1 MPACRGI
8 VRSTRV
14 ALAALIVL
22 ISAAATSAQTVVD
35 PTVVE
40 FIPSADHDALTA
52 DGRAVVQ
59 SYSLSI
65 FESATRTLL
74 QTVNLG
80 KPTPDADGQI
90 RTPFPTFLKPAPL
103 PGVVYEARVAAVGI
117 SKTSASAFSNTF
129 SFSGTCG
136 ASLTPVS
143 QTFPAS
149 GGSGSVNVKIAIG
162 CPWTAVSSAPWL
174 TITGGASGSE
184 SGTVTFTVAENTSTT
199 ARSATLTIAGQVFT
213 VTQAAAAACA
223 YAISPASKSMSK
235 AGGTGSFTVTT
246 AAGCAWSAAS
256 GVSWIT
262 VTGTATGSGSGTITY
277 SVAASTATTERTG
290 TITVGGQTFRVTQ
303 AAGTS
308 CTYVISPLSLSVPPA
323 GGSASVTITAA
334 DGCAWSS
341 FTSTSWITLT
351 GTTSDSGTGALTFTA
366 AANTTTATRIGAI
379 TLAGQ
384 TVAVTQA
391 PIPSS
396 CSYVIS
402 PTSRSVPVSGASGV
416 LSVTATAGCT
426 WTATSSAAW
435 LSVTAGSSGSGN
447 GAVSY
452 IVDVNTAPTP
462 RSATITVGG
471 QTFTVN
477 QNGTAGC
484 IQSIS
489 PTSQSF
495 GSLGGSNWVTV
506 TAMTGCGWTAVSN
519 KSWITVVAGS
529 SGTGS
534 GTVNYSVAANT
545 GGARSGTITIDGLTT
560 TISQAAA
567 ACTYSVTP
575 ASVSAPVAGST
586 GTLTVTVTAGSGCT
600 WGSFSSTPWITVS
613 GGTTGSGSAT
623 YTVAQNT
630 TGASR
635 SGTILVAGKTIS
647 FTQAGQ

>member
-1 MPACRGI
+1 MACRGI

-14 ALAALIVL
+14 ALAALVVL

-52 DGRAVVQ
+52 DGEAVVQ

-65 FESATRTLL
+65 FQADTRTLL

-80 KPTPDADGQI
+80 KPTPDTDGKI

-143 QTFPAS
+143 QTFTAS

-162 CPWTAVSSAPWL
+162 CPWTAVSSAAWL

-184 SGTVTFTVAENTSTT
+184 SGTVTFTVAANTSTT
-199 ARSATLTIAGQVFT
+199 ARSATLTIAGQIFT
-213 VTQAAAAACA
+213 VTQAGAAACA
-223 YAISPASKSMSK
+223 YAISPASKSMPK
-235 AGGTGSFTVTT
+235 AGGTGSFSVTT
-246 AAGCAWSAAS
+246 TAGCAWTAS
-256 GVSWIT
+256 SDASWLT
-262 VTGTATGSGSGTITY
+262 VTGTATGSGSGTVTY

-290 TITVGGQTFRVTQ
+290 TITVGGQIFRVTQ
-303 AAGTS
+303 AAGAS
-308 CTYVISPLSLSVPPA
+308 CTYTVSPLSLSVPPG
-323 GGSASVTITAA
+323 GGSASVAITTA
-334 DGCAWSS
+334 DGCAWGS
-341 FTSTSWITLT
+341 FTSASWITLT

-384 TVAVTQA
+384 TVAVSQA
-391 PIPSS
+391 PVPSS

-402 PTSRSVPVSGASGV
+402 PTSRSVPVSGTSGV

-426 WTATSSAAW
+426 WSATSSAAW
-435 LSVTAGSSGSGN
+435 LGVTDGSSGSGN

-452 IVDVNTAPTP
+452 IVDANTSPTP

-484 IQSIS
+484 ITGLS
-489 PTSQSF
+489 PTTQAF

-506 TAMTGCGWTAVSN
+506 TALAGCGWTAASN
-519 KSWITVVAGS
+519 KTWITVVAGS

-534 GTVNYSVAANT
+534 GTVSYSVAANT
-545 GGARSGTITIDGLTT
+545 GGARSGTITIGGLTT

-575 ASVSAPVAGST
+575 TSVSPPAAGAT
-586 GTLTVTVTAGSGCT
+586 GTITVTAGSGCT

-613 GGTTGSGSAT
+613 GGATGSGSAT
-623 YTVAQNT
+623 YTVAPNT

-635 SGTILVAGKTIS
+635 SGTILVAGRTIS
-647 FTQAGQ
+647 FTQGP